1 MNPCYSGFQVQGTAT
16 APAGMTPPDPRN
28 SIFNII
34 TEKRKK
40 CKSFSAFFIEFTE
53 YLYDETAV
61 YVQNLARDE
70 ISAFPGEKIRCPRDV
85 LCGSEPRKR
94 GLFP

>member
-53 YLYDETAV
+53 YLYDEAAV

-70 ISAFPGEKIRCPRDV
+70 ISAFPGEKIRRPRDI
-85 LCGSEPRKR
+85 LRRTEARKR
-94 GLFP
+94 SLLP